1 MADRPH
7 PGEKVKNK
15 PFLKKARYRL
25 EYAFFLL
32 MKAIVLFLPRKTS
45 LKIARVL
52 GRLAWHVDSRHR
64 RRALSN
70 VGAAFVG
77 EKSLAEMRE
86 IARNNFIHIAQT
98 AVELVRGLEITP
110 ENYNDYFTYEGTEIA
125 EPILKK
131 RDETG
136 KGIIAITAH
145 LGSQEMMLAHVLKY
159 GIGKESIVTKRIR
172 NPYID
177 YYIQTQREKFRA
189 NVLPHRGSGK
199 EIVRRILRGEI
210 IVFVLDQRASVYE
223 AVRCRFFGR
232 PVLAHKAIAQLALAF
247 DLPVVPVF
255 AIRTEDGRYRFIYQ
269 TPINLIKTGDMEKD
283 TQTNTQ
289 LFQDCIERMVR
300 LYPEQWWWAHDRWKH
315 GEEAEPEEEP
325 DDE

>member
-7 PGEKVKNK
+7 PGEKLKNK
-15 PFLKKARYRL
+15 PFLEKLKYRL

-32 MKAIVLFLPRKTS
+32 MKAVVKFLPRKTS
-45 LKIARVL
+45 SKIAGLL
-52 GRLAWHVDSRHR
+52 GILVWHLDIRHR

-70 VGAAFVG
+70 VGAAFAG
-77 EKSLAEMRE
+77 EKSLAEIRQ

-98 AVELVRGLEITP
+98 GVDLVRASEITR
-110 ENYNDYFTYEGTEIA
+110 ENYNDYFIYEGTEIV

-131 RDETG
+131 RDETQ

-145 LGSQEMMLAHVLKY
+145 LGSQEMLVAHIFKY

-177 YYIQTQREKFRA
+177 YYVQNQRETLGAK
-189 NVLPHRGSGK
+189 VLPHRGSGK
-199 EIVRRILRGEI
+199 AIVKRILKGEI
-210 IVFVLDQRASVYE
+210 IAFAVDQRASSHE
-223 AVRCRFFGR
+223 AVRCGFFGR
-232 PVLAHKAIAQLALAF
+232 PVMAHKAIAQLAMAF

-255 AIRTEDGRYRFIYQ
+255 AIRNKDGKYRLIYQ
-269 TPINLIKTGDMEKD
+269 EPIKVVNTGDREKD
-283 TQTNTQ
+283 AQENTQ

-300 LYPEQWWWAHDRWKH
+300 LYPEQWWWAHDRWKY
-315 GEEAEPEEEP
+315 GKEADSEKEADEE
-325 DDE
+325 